1 MFKIVHK
8 SPVPQRHLCWA
19 VLDTAQWGSPRAHPG
34 RCAALTGA
42 VGDHEKDTR
51 LAAACHALSDV
62 TSCLSQAFPENSD
75 ATSSVLRV
83 FLFKG
88 DYRKMD
94 DHRKMEILIH
104 CSPLIK

>member
-1 MFKIVHK
+1 M
-8 SPVPQRHLCWA
+8 
-19 VLDTAQWGSPRAHPG
+19 LDTAQWGSPRAHPG

-62 TSCLSQAFPENSD
+62 TSCLSQAFPENSN

-83 FLFKG
+83 FFFKG
-88 DYRKMD
+88 YDRKMGYYRKMEFFI
-94 DHRKMEILIH
+94 R

>member
-1 MFKIVHK
+1 MGVYLFKIVHK
-8 SPVPQRHLCWA
+8 APVPQRHLCWA

-34 RCAALTGA
+34 RCAALKGA

-62 TSCLSQAFPENSD
+62 TSCLSQAFPENSN

-83 FLFKG
+83 LLFKG
-88 DYRKMD
+88 DYRKM
-94 DHRKMEILIH
+94 EISIY